1 MLIPAC
7 LPQRSTLGGG
17 WDRTPAQYQK
27 GHRPDWL
34 ANQTTLAGRLSVSVL
49 GGRETWRTRTPGLR
63 TSLILQSGADLG
75 KWIGPRGPLRI
86 LIFFLCFAKV
96 SASEKGPEKWKD
108 KQIEGGN
115 DDQIVQG
122 RFVCDLLIAPDAAAL
137 KVDATLETML
147 VLLGGDPKVGVGP
160 KGWSPSVVFVPAPT
174 EPIGFLGLR

>member
-49 GGRETWRTRTPGLR
+49 GGRETWQTRTPGLR

-86 LIFFLCFAKV
+86 LIFLCFAKV

-122 RFVCDLLIAPDAAAL
+122 RFICDLLIAPDTAVL
-137 KVDATLETML
+137 KIDATLEAML
-147 VLLGGDPKVGVGP
+147 VLLGRGP
-160 KGWSPSVVFVPAPT
+160 QSWGRSQRLVALGRSCPSAY
-174 EPIGFLGLR
+174 